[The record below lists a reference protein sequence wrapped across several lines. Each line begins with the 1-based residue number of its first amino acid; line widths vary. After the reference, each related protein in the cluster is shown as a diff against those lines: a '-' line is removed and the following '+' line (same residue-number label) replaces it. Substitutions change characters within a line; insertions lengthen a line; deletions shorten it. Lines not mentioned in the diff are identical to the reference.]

1 MIRALGWTLLH
12 FVWQGAVV
20 AALLASLNLALRRA
34 TPQARYL
41 AACASLLLML
51 ALPALTFRV
60 ISADRPNE
68 KTVRIGKPI
77 GPVALEVTVEQAD
90 QTAAAAAA
98 KPSAF
103 APTTAKPFDFARR
116 IEAMLPALVTLWI
129 AGVLLLGMRSLG
141 GLTLV
146 RRLERTGLSEAP
158 AGLADTLARL
168 AQALRVSRAVRL
180 YESALVGAPTVVGWF
195 RPVILLPASALTGLT
210 AQQLELI
217 LAHELAHVRR
227 HDYLVN
233 LLQSAAE
240 TLLFYHPAVWWVS
253 NRMRAEREH
262 CCDDLAVSACGS
274 AVRYARAL
282 VKLENLCSD
291 APTFAI
297 TTNGGSLFDRIVR
310 LVGRAPEPSRAARG
324 FAALA
329 AVASLALAFGFGSIL
344 LDRPTPTI
352 VDVLASSQSLE
363 KTAPLAAPVAIA
375 QADSKPQ
382 SPTAAPGPQP
392 QPAAAATQQRLPQAQ
407 PAATARAEATPQARA
422 FPLELVLEMARAGI
436 TPEYVDEMDALGY
449 KSLNAEQLI
458 ALRHQGV
465 GPQYVKELAA
475 AGYKDLSA
483 EQLMGLRAQGVS
495 AGYAKELREQGLSE
509 LSLTNLIALRS
520 QGVTPKYVEELKAAG
535 HKDLSVTSLIALR
548 SQGVSGSFVA
558 ELKALGYD
566 ALTENQLIALRSQG
580 VSPGYVR
587 ELGELGYRGLD
598 MKMLVA
604 LRSQGVNPDYVR
616 ELKELG
622 YGGLE
627 PGQLIELRAHGVTP
641 SYVHELK
648 EAGFEKLTVEELVQL
663 RSQGVSPKL
672 LKSLRSRKQP

>member
-1 MIRALGWTLLH
+1 MIRVLGWTLLH
-12 FVWQGAVV
+12 FVWQGAAV
-20 AALLASLNLALRRA
+20 AVLLASLNLALRRA

-51 ALPALTFRV
+51 ALPVLTFRAMGAAEAAPAPMAARNL
-60 ISADRPNE
+60 ADAPARTTLAPFARAKAAE
-68 KTVRIGKPI
+68 
-77 GPVALEVTVEQAD
+77 
-90 QTAAAAAA
+90 AAA
-98 KPSAF
+98 F
-103 APTTAKPFDFARR
+103 AQPTLPRSFDLGRR
-116 IEAMLPALVTLWI
+116 IEAMLPALVTLWV

-146 RRLERTGLSEAP
+146 RRLARTGLSAAP
-158 AGLADTLARL
+158 AGLEATLARL
-168 AQALRVSRAVRL
+168 AQALRVSAPVRL

-253 NRMRAEREH
+253 NRTRVEREH

-282 VKLENLCSD
+282 VELEGLCSD
-291 APTFAI
+291 APGFAMAA
-297 TTNGGSLFDRIVR
+297 NGGSLFDRIVR

-329 AVASLALAFGFGSIL
+329 AVAGLALAFGFGGVL

-352 VDVLASSQSLE
+352 VDVLASSQSPD

-375 QADSKPQ
+375 QADPKPQ
-382 SPTAAPGPQP
+382 AQTAAPKP
-392 QPAAAATQQRLPQAQ
+392 QPAAKPQPPASAQ
-407 PAATARAEATPQARA
+407 RAEATPQARA

-436 TPEYVDEMDALGY
+436 TPEYVDEMDALGF
-449 KSLNAEQLI
+449 KSLSAEQLI

-465 GPQYVKELAA
+465 GPQYVKELAE

-483 EQLMGLRAQGVS
+483 EQLIGLRAQGVS
-495 AGYAKELREQGLSE
+495 AGFAKELREQGLTE

-520 QGVTPKYVEELKAAG
+520 QGVTPKYVEEMKAAG

-566 ALTENQLIALRSQG
+566 ALSENQLIALRSQG
-580 VSPGYVR
+580 VGPDYVR
-587 ELGELGYRGLD
+587 ELAALGYRGLD

-627 PGQLIELRAHGVTP
+627 PGQLIELRAQGVTP
-641 SYVHELK
+641 SYVRELK

-663 RSQGVSPKL
+663 RSQGVSPRL
-672 LKSLRSRKQP
+672 LKSLRARKQS

>member
-1 MIRALGWTLLH
+1 MIRVLGWTLLH
-12 FVWQGAVV
+12 FVWQGAAL

-51 ALPALTFRV
+51 ALPVLTFRAM
-60 ISADRPNE
+60 SAAEAAPQTAQALTLVDAPAQ
-68 KTVRIGKPI
+68 PDA
-77 GPVALEVTVEQAD
+77 PVARTKAVEAE
-90 QTAAAAAA
+90 AAAR
-98 KPSAF
+98 
-103 APTTAKPFDFARR
+103 PTLPRSVDLGRR
-116 IEAMLPALVTLWI
+116 IEALLPALVTLWL

-146 RRLERTGLSEAP
+146 RRLGRTGLRAAP
-158 AGLADTLARL
+158 AGLEETLARL
-168 AQALRVSRAVRL
+168 AQALRVSAPVRL

-195 RPVILLPASALTGLT
+195 RPVVLLPASALTGLT

-253 NRMRAEREH
+253 NRMRVEREH

-282 VKLENLCSD
+282 VELEGLCSD
-291 APTFAI
+291 APAFAMAA
-297 TTNGGSLFDRIVR
+297 NGGSLFDRIVR

-324 FAALA
+324 AAALA
-329 AVASLALAFGFGSIL
+329 AVAGLALAFGFGGVL
-344 LDRPTPTI
+344 LDRPTPTV
-352 VDVLASSQSLE
+352 VDVLASSQSLD

-375 QADSKPQ
+375 QAEAKPQ
-382 SPTAAPGPQP
+382 PQGASPKP
-392 QPAAAATQQRLPQAQ
+392 QPAAAAKPQ
-407 PAATARAEATPQARA
+407 PAASAQRAESTPQARA
-422 FPLELVLEMARAGI
+422 FPLEQVLEMARAGI
-436 TPEYVDEMDALGY
+436 TPEYVDEMDALGF
-449 KSLNAEQLI
+449 KSLSAEQLI

-465 GPQYVKELAA
+465 GPQYVRELAA
-475 AGYKDLSA
+475 AGYKDLSS
-483 EQLMGLRAQGVS
+483 EQLIGLRSQGVS
-495 AGYAKELREQGLSE
+495 AGYAKELREQGLTE

-520 QGVTPKYVEELKAAG
+520 QGVTPSYVEEMKAAG

-548 SQGVSGSFVA
+548 SQGVTGSYVA

-566 ALTENQLIALRSQG
+566 ALTESQLIALRSQG
-580 VSPGYVR
+580 VNPSYVR

-627 PGQLIELRAHGVTP
+627 PGQLIELRSQGVTP
-641 SYVHELK
+641 SYVRELK
-648 EAGFEKLTVEELVQL
+648 EAGFEKLTVEELVEL
-663 RSQGVSPKL
+663 RSQGVSPRL
-672 LKSLRSRKQP
+672 LKSLRARKQS

>member
-1 MIRALGWTLLH
+1 MIRVLGWTLLH
-12 FVWQGAVV
+12 FVWQGAAV

-41 AACASLLLML
+41 AACASLMAML
-51 ALPALTFRV
+51 ALPALTFRAM
-60 ISADRPNE
+60 SAGAPADRAGAALATPL
-68 KTVRIGKPI
+68 TL
-77 GPVALEVTVEQAD
+77 VAP
-90 QTAAAAAA
+90 AAAEAVTLAPTA
-98 KPSAF
+98 NANARAAF
-103 APTTAKPFDFARR
+103 APTLPKSFDLDRR
-116 IEAMLPALVTLWI
+116 IEAALPALVALWL
-129 AGVLLLGMRSLG
+129 AGVLLLAMRSLG

-146 RRLERTGLSEAP
+146 RRLGRTGLSEAP
-158 AGLADTLARL
+158 AGLEATLARL
-168 AQALRVSRAVRL
+168 AQALKVSAPVRL
-180 YESALVGAPTVVGWF
+180 YESALVGVPTVVGWF

-253 NRMRAEREH
+253 NRMRVEREH

-282 VKLENLCSD
+282 VELEGLCSD
-291 APTFAI
+291 APAFAMAA
-297 TTNGGSLFDRIVR
+297 NGGSLFDRIVR

-329 AVASLALAFGFGSIL
+329 AAAALLLALGFGGVL

-363 KTAPLAAPVAIA
+363 KTAPLTAPVAIA
-375 QADSKPQ
+375 QADPK
-382 SPTAAPGPQP
+382 P
-392 QPAAAATQQRLPQAQ
+392 QPAAAKAQPAAAAKPQAQ
-407 PAATARAEATPQARA
+407 PAPSAPRADAGPQARA

-436 TPEYVDEMDALGY
+436 TPDYIDDMDALGY
-449 KSLNAEQLI
+449 KSLSAEQLI

-465 GPQYVKELAA
+465 GPQYVKELAD

-483 EQLMGLRAQGVS
+483 EQLVGLRAQGVS
-495 AGYAKELREQGLSE
+495 AGFARELRDQGLTE

-520 QGVTPKYVEELKAAG
+520 QGVTPRYVEEMKAAG

-548 SQGVSGSFVA
+548 SQGVTGSFVA
-558 ELKALGYD
+558 ELKALGFD
-566 ALTENQLIALRSQG
+566 ALTENQLI
-580 VSPGYVR
+580 
-587 ELGELGYRGLD
+587 
-598 MKMLVA
+598 A

-622 YGGLE
+622 YTKLDMKMLVALRSQGVSPDYVRELKELGYGGLD
-627 PGQLIELRAHGVTP
+627 PGQLIELRSQGVTP
-641 SYVHELK
+641 DYVRELK
-648 EAGFEKLTVEELVQL
+648 QAGFEKLTVEELVEL
-663 RSQGVSPKL
+663 RSQGVSPRL
-672 LKSLRSRKQP
+672 LKSLRARKQS

>member
-1 MIRALGWTLLH
+1 MIRVLGWTLLH
-12 FVWQGAVV
+12 FVWQGAAV

-51 ALPALTFRV
+51 ALPVLSFRAM
-60 ISADRPNE
+60 SAAKAVKQTTPWAVADAPAR
-68 KTVRIGKPI
+68 TLA
-77 GPVALEVTVEQAD
+77 PVAHAR
-90 QTAAAAAA
+90 TAEAA
-98 KPSAF
+98 AF
-103 APTTAKPFDFARR
+103 APPTLPRSFDLDRR
-116 IEAMLPALVTLWI
+116 IEAMLPALVALWV

-146 RRLERTGLSEAP
+146 RRLGRTGLRAAP
-158 AGLADTLARL
+158 AGLEATLARL
-168 AQALRVSRAVRL
+168 AQALRVSAPVRL

-253 NRMRAEREH
+253 DRMRVEREH

-282 VKLENLCSD
+282 VELEGLCSD
-291 APTFAI
+291 APAFAMAA
-297 TTNGGSLFDRIVR
+297 NGGSLFDRIVR

-329 AVASLALAFGFGSIL
+329 AVAGLALAFGFGGIL

-352 VDVLASSQSLE
+352 VDALASSQSLD

-375 QADSKPQ
+375 QADPK
-382 SPTAAPGPQP
+382 
-392 QPAAAATQQRLPQAQ
+392 PQAQ
-407 PAATARAEATPQARA
+407 PAAPKPQAQPAARPQPAASAQRAEATPQARA
-422 FPLELVLEMARAGI
+422 FPLEVVLEMARAGI
-436 TPEYVDEMDALGY
+436 TPEYVDEMDALGF
-449 KSLNAEQLI
+449 KSLSAEQLI

-465 GPQYVKELAA
+465 GPQYVKELAE
-475 AGYKDLSA
+475 AGYKDLSV
-483 EQLMGLRAQGVS
+483 EQLIGLRAQGVS

-520 QGVTPKYVEELKAAG
+520 QGVTPRYVEEMKAAG

-548 SQGVSGSFVA
+548 SQGVTGSYVA

-580 VSPGYVR
+580 VNPSYVR

-627 PGQLIELRAHGVTP
+627 PGQLIELRSQGVTP
-641 SYVHELK
+641 SYVRELK
-648 EAGFEKLTVEELVQL
+648 EAGFEKLTVEELVEL
-663 RSQGVSPKL
+663 RSQGISPRL
-672 LKSLRSRKQP
+672 LKSLRARKQS